1 MTGHLSLKGILAF
14 RDITFRNPG
23 YFVILF
29 KASFHDFEGKK
40 NWKIVLKNFLDF
52 FSSLICTFLFVYSDS
67 HLMNAKIPLLDM
79 TITRIIDLES
89 EYNRWSTS

>member
-29 KASFHDFEGKK
+29 KASFHDFEGKNPKKKSEK
-40 NWKIVLKNFLDF
+40 NPKKKKNEG
-52 FSSLICTFLFVYSDS
+52 I
-67 HLMNAKIPLLDM
+67 
-79 TITRIIDLES
+79 
-89 EYNRWSTS
+89 